1 MFLTLSHCLTAQS
14 AGRTLVSLLLL
25 LQCCTSTCDK
35 WTLHSSIPMTSGEKM
50 RTCLLRPTW
59 QATSSPYRLKRCCD
73 RNSNHHWTNNLGLKK
88 KTITWMKRNV
98 KRSKITEMR
107 RIFRY
112 FWQLN
117 SSKLKTSLMG
127 NTSVASSASW
137 LTGKKLYRM
146 ATTTNKDDV
155 NLQLSGSAKHS
166 QYLNP

>member
-1 MFLTLSHCLTAQS
+1 
-14 AGRTLVSLLLL
+14 
-25 LQCCTSTCDK
+25 
-35 WTLHSSIPMTSGEKM
+35 
-50 RTCLLRPTW
+50 
-59 QATSSPYRLKRCCD
+59 
-73 RNSNHHWTNNLGLKK
+73 
-88 KTITWMKRNV
+88 MKRNV